1 MFFNSIFFLV
11 FKYKLI
17 LMLRLFSRWFN
28 NNIDNLLLWLW
39 VVMLILDI
47 LVFVVGSIC
56 VNLEFRYLF
65 KIFKFICGL
74 LIFLFFFCE

>member
-11 FKYKLI
+11 FKYIFI

-47 LVFVVGSIC
+47 LVFVVGSIW
-56 VNLEFRYLF
+56 VNLEIKFLF